1 MTGQDLYSQLHE
13 ARTCAHAAV
22 GQIEP
27 TARAKAEAEV
37 AYWSALERKMT
48 GLRASGCAASL
59 VKDMARGD
67 AEVARLW
74 VRFCSAEAIH
84 RATLE
89 EVMLRKK
96 DIDVLNGMAAREW
109 SVQ

>member
-1 MTGQDLYSQLHE
+1 MTGQDIYSQMHE

-27 TARAKAEAEV
+27 TATAKGEAEV
-37 AYWSALERKMT
+37 AYWAALEKKINE
-48 GLRASGCAASL
+48 LRADGCPVSI

-67 AEVARLW
+67 ERVARAY
-74 VRFCSAEAIH
+74 VRFVSAEAIH